1 MQEIKSDSNYGKY
14 WAMAV
19 FRIKVFL
26 SNGGFYD
33 LKKKA
38 INWEAGSPGIG
49 PCSATYKQHNDS
61 YDYL

>member
-1 MQEIKSDSNYGKY
+1 
-14 WAMAV
+14 MAV

-49 PCSATYKQHNDS
+49 PWSATYKQYNDS